1 MMHCVTSDRGSYV
14 TSTALLYSMIRFLQY
29 RNKNRMVTSRTC
41 RVITESWFIV
51 WHLMEAHSLNPREGG
66 GQFLDSTILFVS
78 MDAEI
83 RNTEESYSTEAEP

>member
-1 MMHCVTSDRGSYV
+1 MQSDNRILVYSVAFDGGSFAQSKRG
-14 TSTALLYSMIRFLQY
+14 
-29 RNKNRMVTSRTC
+29 
-41 RVITESWFIV
+41 
-51 WHLMEAHSLNPREGG
+51 GG

>member
-1 MMHCVTSDRGSYV
+1 MQSDNRILVYSVAFDGGSFAQSKRGG
-14 TSTALLYSMIRFLQY
+14 
-29 RNKNRMVTSRTC
+29 
-41 RVITESWFIV
+41 
-51 WHLMEAHSLNPREGG
+51 GG